1 MSKRGEEINSLVC
14 SSNLRVD
21 YITPK
26 DKYFYKREETHVFNI
41 IGSGMMALE
50 HIHVTLL
57 EGRAGIYGIYDTDAH
72 SVEYTK
78 ELFSKEFPDRELVV
92 YDSLKEALN
101 EPKADGIII
110 ATPNFTHIDMIRE
123 AVKTGKH
130 ILLEKPM
137 VTKLED
143 AIEVLEIAKNYK
155 AVFQIGLQYR
165 YKAIYQEARTEVL
178 EKKALGAV
186 HGISIVEHRI
196 PFLDKVKQW
205 NKFSEFSGGTLVEKC
220 CHYFDLFNY
229 FAGSRPKS
237 VYAAGGQAVNF
248 LEFEYEGKKSD
259 ILDHAIVIVEYE
271 NGIKCNFNLCMFA
284 PMFYEEIT
292 ILGTK
297 GRLQA
302 YEKEDYLPSQGP
314 KTYFELL
321 TADHG
326 VSKVSTPCYPN
337 TIQSSG
343 HMGGTYFEHK
353 NFIENIEGR
362 ETQTATVEEGF
373 WAIVIGIAAEASV
386 KSGEKI
392 YIRDLLSSYSHIYKE
407 KETKND

>member
-21 YITPK
+21 YITEK
-26 DKYFYKREETHVFNI
+26 DKYFFKREEPAHVFNV

-50 HIHVTLL
+50 HIHVTFL
-57 EGRAGIYGIYDTDAH
+57 EGRASIYGIYDTDVH
-72 SVEYTK
+72 SIAYTK
-78 ELFSKEFPDRELVV
+78 NLFTKHFPDRELVV
-92 YDSLKEALN
+92 YESLEEALY
-101 EPKADGIII
+101 EPKADGLII
-110 ATPNFTHIDMIRE
+110 ATPNYTHIDIVRE

-137 VTKLED
+137 VTRLED
-143 AIEVLEIAKNYK
+143 AAEIVHIAENYPAVL
-155 AVFQIGLQYR
+155 QIGLQYR
-165 YKAIYQEARTEVL
+165 YKAIYQEARAEVL
-178 EKKALGAV
+178 EKKVLGPV

-205 NKFSEFSGGTLVEKC
+205 NKFSQYSGGTLVEKC
-220 CHYFDLFNY
+220 CHYFDLFNL

-237 VYAAGGQAVNF
+237 VYATGGQAVNF
-248 LEFEYEGKKSD
+248 LDFEYEGKKSD
-259 ILDHAIVIVEYE
+259 ILDHAIVIVEYD
-271 NGIKCNFNLCMFA
+271 NGIKCNFNLCMFS

-297 GRLQA
+297 GRLHA
-302 YEKEDYLPSQGP
+302 YEKEDYLPAESP
-314 KTYFELL
+314 KTHFELL

-326 VSKVSTPCYPN
+326 VSKISTPCYPN
-337 TIQSSG
+337 SIQNSG

-353 NFIENIEGR
+353 NFIENMEGR

-373 WAIVIGIAAEASV
+373 WAIVVGIAAETAV
-386 KSGEKI
+386 KTGEKV
-392 YIRDLLSSYSHIYKE
+392 YIKDLLSSYADIYEGKGY
-407 KETKND
+407 